1 MEEEMVDCLGTS
13 GLGEFPESES
23 PVAFSCLLF
32 VLSLELEK
40 AYNLETGADRKKKKK
55 SLKCSWDFPARELW
69 KVLYEN

>member
-1 MEEEMVDCLGTS
+1 MVDCLGTS

-40 AYNLETGADRKKKKK
+40 AYNLETGADQKKKKLQMQLGLSSQRVVK
-55 SLKCSWDFPARELW
+55 SSL
-69 KVLYEN
+69 

>member
-13 GLGEFPESES
+13 ELGEFPESES

-40 AYNLETGADRKKKKK
+40 AYNLETGADQKKK
-55 SLKCSWDFPARELW
+55 SFKCSWDFPTRELW